1 MQGERGLFGLIH
13 FLERMK
19 IKKIVLFLTALLPV
33 AIQAAEVS
41 QERAVATAQ
50 ALVADRVENFN
61 TEVQSVRTVYYE
73 GQKAYHVVEF
83 KYGGWALI
91 AADDQ
96 SMPLI
101 GYNGEGSFPEEDQPE
116 NLLGMM
122 NWYSQ
127 QVVDNARLHS
137 SRHIGWEEASRPAM
151 SRRYAAS
158 DKIEPLI
165 KICWN
170 QSGSYQRYCP
180 KDANGTAVVGC
191 VAVGMAQAMSVAK
204 WPDRPI
210 GNYGYTSATYGSM
223 YIDYDGEPDYNWSA
237 ILSGANGNDDVA
249 RLLWHCGVSVNMDYG
264 VDGSGTQTSYIPGAL
279 KRNFKYPNSVR
290 YYTRESYGD
299 GWSDLIL
306 TELKEGRA
314 VAYSGHD
321 PKKGYGHCFNLDGYD
336 GSYYHVNWGWGSP
349 NTYNG
354 YFPLDGLK
362 DLKMDMNYTSGQ
374 GVVVGIRPPSELP
387 SDIYLSNYSVPEM
400 KPAGTVVGTITVE
413 SEAEDPTYEFKVVGE
428 YNVIFHMNMP
438 APFKVEN
445 GQLVTTE
452 ELSMEDGNRHIEI
465 TATNT
470 KNKGSVTRSFTINVT
485 STNGINLVE
494 TAPSVVSEE
503 HYNLKGMRISN
514 ANVRGLSIIRQ
525 RMSDGSS
532 KAVKRIVN

>member
-1 MQGERGLFGLIH
+1 
-13 FLERMK
+13 MK
-19 IKKIVLFLTALLPV
+19 TKKIVLLLTALLPTV
-33 AIQAAEVS
+33 LQAAEVS
-41 QERAVATAQ
+41 QERAAATAQ

-91 AADDQ
+91 SADDQ

-101 GYNGEGSFPEEDQPE
+101 GYNGEGSFPEEGQPD
-116 NLLGMM
+116 NLQGMM

-137 SRHIGWEEASRPAM
+137 SRHAGWDEASRPTM
-151 SRRYAAS
+151 SRRYAPS

-170 QSGSYQRYCP
+170 QTGSYQKYCP

-204 WPDRPI
+204 WPDRPV
-210 GNYGYTSATYGSM
+210 GNYGYTSGTYGSL
-223 YIDYDGEPDYNWSA
+223 YIDYDAEPDYNWNA
-237 ILSGANGNDDVA
+237 ILTGANNNDDVA
-249 RLLWHCGVSVNMDYG
+249 RLLWHCGVSVKMDYG
-264 VDGSGTQTSYIPGAL
+264 VDGSGTQTSYIASAL
-279 KRNFKYPNSVR
+279 QRNFKYPKSVR
-290 YYTRESYGD
+290 FFDRASYSGD
-299 GWSDLIL
+299 WGQLIL

-336 GSYYHVNWGWGSP
+336 GTYYHVNWGWGSP

-362 DLKMDMNYTSGQ
+362 DLRMDMNYTNSQ
-374 GVVVGIRPPSELP
+374 AVVTGIRPPSENP
-387 SDIYLSNYSVPEM
+387 SDIYLSNNTVQAM
-400 KPAGTVVGTITVE
+400 RPAGTAVGTITVE

-452 ELSMEDGNRHIEI
+452 ELSMEDGDRHIEI

-470 KNKGSVTRSFTINVT
+470 KNKGTVTRPFTIRVT
-485 STNGINLVE
+485 STDGINLVE
-494 TAPSVVSEE
+494 TSSAVVSEE

-514 ANVRGLSIIRQ
+514 SDVRGLSIVRQ

-532 KAVKRIVN
+532 KTFKRVKK